1 MRDRTD
7 ARLREIGEATV
18 VAFGGVGL
26 AGRVLP
32 ATEAYL
38 ALANA
43 DGDPKLRSKLDK
55 LLKTATPAGKVYGAL
70 LLDRLDPAAG
80 RAAWQRLAGDRS
92 ELTTFSGC
100 MMGKT
105 TLAEYAT
112 EHLGPAG

>member
-1 MRDRTD
+1 MTDRTD
-7 ARLREIGEATV
+7 AQLRDIGEATV

-26 AGRVLP
+26 ASRILP

-38 ALANA
+38 ALSQSD
-43 DGDPKLRSKLDK
+43 DGARLRPKLDK

-80 RAAWQRLAGDRS
+80 RAAWQRLAKDRS
-92 ELTTFSGC
+92 EVTTFSGC
-100 MMGKT
+100 IMDKT

-112 EHLGPAG
+112 EHLRSAD